1 MSGDKK
7 KFSPHLLATA
17 CATTLLVVACG
28 GSDNDDSS
36 GETPVKPT
44 VGEAACHALAGKKV
58 AATAFGEASGEAS
71 LDSAVFTVAVADAQ
85 NTAGTAVVQA
95 TPDYCKVLATIKPVD
110 PSAPLINVQVNLP
123 SAWNNKFLQFGGS
136 GYNGALVTG
145 LDGVRLAGPDTP
157 RPITQGYMTAGTDS
171 GHQNATGVEAQAFA
185 LNAEAL
191 RNFAY
196 ASYNKTHDLAVEV
209 AQLYYG
215 AKPGTTY
222 YMGGSEG
229 GREGMTM
236 AQRYPED
243 YDGIISIDPVMNWS
257 GLQTFGNDVGGVLQS
272 KPSAWLGTKVQRVH
286 DTVVAA
292 CDKLDGLADGVI
304 SNYNACGAVARPAL
318 EALRCSDGNDS
329 GAACLSDAQL
339 DVVRAAHSGYT
350 FNFPLANNMTHYAGF
365 AYGGEGL
372 PSNWSAWMTGSKAP
386 VFSAAP
392 NETGVGNL
400 FAYGNGYIRY
410 FIAQDKDFNPLGYNP
425 DTYRS
430 RVQEVSSMMDA
441 TNPDLSRFYARGGK
455 LILRENLADT
465 AQSPRTGLNYWDSV
479 VSTMG
484 RETVEKFFIAYAA
497 TGLPHTSPGI
507 AAGAQN
513 APAYGIPGQQ
523 DLLSLLD
530 KWVKE
535 GSKPADNLTLSSYEP
550 LPPYAVKASKPMCRY
565 PSYPQYVAGDVTV
578 AASYRCALQ

>member
-1 MSGDKK
+1 M
-7 KFSPHLLATA
+7 
-17 CATTLLVVACG
+17 VACG

-71 LDSAVFTVAVADAQ
+71 IDSAVFTVAVADAQ

-123 SAWNNKFLQFGGS
+123 SDWNNKFLQFGGS

-243 YDGIISIDPVMNWS
+243 YDGIISIDPVMN
-257 GLQTFGNDVGGVLQS
+257 
-272 KPSAWLGTKVQRVH
+272 
-286 DTVVAA
+286 
-292 CDKLDGLADGVI
+292 
-304 SNYNACGAVARPAL
+304 
-318 EALRCSDGNDS
+318 
-329 GAACLSDAQL
+329 
-339 DVVRAAHSGYT
+339 
-350 FNFPLANNMTHYAGF
+350 
-365 AYGGEGL
+365 
-372 PSNWSAWMTGSKAP
+372 
-386 VFSAAP
+386 
-392 NETGVGNL
+392 
-400 FAYGNGYIRY
+400 
-410 FIAQDKDFNPLGYNP
+410 
-425 DTYRS
+425 
-430 RVQEVSSMMDA
+430 
-441 TNPDLSRFYARGGK
+441 
-455 LILRENLADT
+455 
-465 AQSPRTGLNYWDSV
+465 
-479 VSTMG
+479 
-484 RETVEKFFIAYAA
+484 
-497 TGLPHTSPGI
+497 
-507 AAGAQN
+507 
-513 APAYGIPGQQ
+513 
-523 DLLSLLD
+523 LSLIHI
-530 KWVKE
+530 
-535 GSKPADNLTLSSYEP
+535 
-550 LPPYAVKASKPMCRY
+550 
-565 PSYPQYVAGDVTV
+565 
-578 AASYRCALQ
+578 